1 MRDVI
6 KQSLGSVPSRS
17 QVSSWTWSW
26 PRLPVAVHLSRFSA
40 PSGVS
45 ELHATLRPTEYAS
58 IDTQLGWLEQAYQL
72 ALADAGVVPEDGL
85 FRRFLCSDL
94 PNQAAALRAR
104 SFSDPAGQSPCAVSW
119 VGQPPAAPAKVAL
132 WAYHTADPDGP
143 LDKRRRGE
151 TVSLRRGD
159 LTHHWTCN
167 LACPEARGS
176 YEQTRAIFGRYEQ
189 LLGRESLTLADHVVR
204 TWLFVQNVDANYH
217 GLVEARKELFTAR
230 GLTPETHYIA
240 STGIEGRAVD
250 VGSLVAMDAYAIGGL
265 QPAQVRH
272 LAALDHLSPNH
283 LYGVTF
289 ERATAISFRDR
300 RHVYIS
306 GPRASTIAARSCTWG
321 RSIGSSGGPWT
332 TFKRCCA
339 RPAPDWP
346 TWACSSSTCATR
358 ATTRS
363 SKPRCASGSA
373 TCRWKWSSLQSAGLA
388 GWSRSKVMPWS
399 PPTSPTCR
407 PGEPR
412 YLSRASCSVETT
424 QSRSSVRLR

>member
-272 LAALDHLSPNH
+272 LAALDHLSPTH

-306 GPRASTIAARSCTWG
+306 GTASIDNRGEILHLGQVDRQLG
-321 RSIGSSGGPWT
+321 RTLDNVQALLRQAG
-332 TFKRCCA
+332 
-339 RPAPDWP
+339 
-346 TWACSSSTCATR
+346 
-358 ATTRS
+358 
-363 SKPRCASGSA
+363 
-373 TCRWKWSSLQSAGLA
+373 AGLA
-388 GWSRSKVMPWS
+388 DMGVFIVYLRDPSDYQIIEAAMRERLGDVPMEVVVAPV
-399 PPTSPTCR
+399 CR
-407 PGEPR
+407 PGWLVEIEGHAMVAANEPD
-412 YLSRASCSVETT
+412 LPAW
-424 QSRSSVRLR
+424 